1 MPYYTSQEES
11 GFHNPDSFVMLSSY
25 VTRILLSLKKG
36 FRFHTIK
43 PFHVKLVQAMDHS
56 M

>member
-1 MPYYTSQEES
+1 MPHYTSQKES
-11 GFHNPDSFVMLSSY
+11 AFHNPDTFVMLSSC
-25 VTRILLSLKKG
+25 VTRILLSLKRG